1 MGRKM
6 YVTKASGEK
15 EEFDVEKVRL
25 TCLRAGASKQLADK
39 IAEEVEAK
47 TYDGITTKEIL
58 HLTLKLLEEEPEA
71 AIKYDL
77 KRAIMALGP
86 TGFPF
91 EEFMAEVLKNY
102 GYETKVGEIVK
113 GKCVSHEIDI
123 IAEKEGVRY
132 LVECKYHNA
141 LGTRTDLEVVM
152 YTYARFLDLGKK
164 FNQAWL
170 VCNTKCT
177 AEAEQYGKCVG
188 VKVTSWR
195 YPGRES
201 LEEMV
206 ETKRL
211 YPITILRSV
220 TGPIRERL
228 FRARVMLARDLL
240 EQKIEDL
247 ERKTGLP
254 QRILDEIKDE
264 ARKIIQ

>member
-1 MGRKM
+1 M

-15 EEFDVEKVRL
+15 EEFDVEKIRL
-25 TCLRAGASKQLADK
+25 TCLRARASEQLADK
-39 IAEEVEAK
+39 IVGEVKAEA
-47 TYDGITTKEIL
+47 YDGITTREIL
-58 HLTLKLLEEEPEA
+58 RLTLKLLEEEPEA
-71 AIKYDL
+71 AIRYDL
-77 KRAIMALGP
+77 KGAIMALGP

-91 EEFMAEVLKNY
+91 EKFMAEVLQNY

-123 IAEKEGVRY
+123 VAEKEDMRY

-141 LGTRTDLEVVM
+141 PGIRTGLEVVM
-152 YTYARFLDLGKK
+152 YTYARFLDLGEK
-164 FNQAWL
+164 FHQPWL
-170 VCNTKCT
+170 ICNTKCT

-195 YPGRES
+195 YPKGES
-201 LEEMV
+201 LDEMV

-228 FRARVMLARDLL
+228 FQVRAMLARDLL
-240 EQKIEDL
+240 DHDLEDL
-247 ERKTGLP
+247 KRTTGLS
-254 QRILDEIKDE
+254 QTVLDGIREE

>member
-1 MGRKM
+1 M

-15 EEFDVEKVRL
+15 EEFDFEKVRR

-39 IAEEVEAK
+39 IAKEVEAK
-47 TYDGITTKEIL
+47 AYDGITTKEIL

-71 AIKYDL
+71 AIRYDL
-77 KRAIMALGP
+77 KGAIMALGP

-91 EEFMAEVLKNY
+91 EEFMAKVLQNY

-141 LGTRTDLEVVM
+141 PGIRTGLEVVM
-152 YTYARFLDLGKK
+152 YTYARFLDLSKK
-164 FNQAWL
+164 FHQAWL
-170 VCNTKCT
+170 ICNTKCT
-177 AEAEQYGKCVG
+177 AEAKRYGRCVG

-195 YPGRES
+195 YPKGES

-220 TGPIRERL
+220 TGPVRERL
-228 FRARVMLARDLL
+228 FQARAMLARDLL
-240 EQKIEDL
+240 EHEIEDL
-247 ERKTGLP
+247 EKTTGLS
-254 QRILDEIKDE
+254 QRVLDEIMEE

>member
-1 MGRKM
+1 M

-15 EEFDVEKVRL
+15 EEFDVEKIRL
-25 TCLRAGASKQLADK
+25 TCLRAGASEQLADK
-39 IAEEVEAK
+39 IVGKVKAEA
-47 TYDGITTKEIL
+47 YDGITTREIL
-58 HLTLKLLEEEPEA
+58 RLTLKLLEEEPEA
-71 AIKYDL
+71 AIRYDL
-77 KRAIMALGP
+77 KGAIMALGP

-91 EEFMAEVLKNY
+91 EEFMAEVLQNY

-123 IAEKEGVRY
+123 IAEKEDMRY

-141 LGTRTDLEVVM
+141 PGIRTGLEVVM
-152 YTYARFLDLGKK
+152 YTYARFLDLDEK
-164 FNQAWL
+164 FHQPWL
-170 VCNTKCT
+170 ICNTKCT

-195 YPGRES
+195 YPKGES
-201 LEEMV
+201 LDEMV

-228 FRARVMLARDLL
+228 FQVRAMLARDLL
-240 EQKIEDL
+240 DHDLEDL
-247 ERKTGLP
+247 KRTTGLS
-254 QRILDEIKDE
+254 QTVLDGIREE

>member
-1 MGRKM
+1 M

-25 TCLRAGASKQLADK
+25 TCLRAGASKQLAEK
-39 IAEEVEAK
+39 IAEEVKAEA
-47 TYDGITTKEIL
+47 YDGITTKEIL

-71 AIKYDL
+71 AIRYDL

-102 GYETKVGEIVK
+102 GYEIKVGEIVK

-141 LGTRTDLEVVM
+141 PGIRTGLEVVM
-152 YTYARFLDLGKK
+152 YTHARFLDLSEK
-164 FNQAWL
+164 FHQAWL
-170 VCNTKCT
+170 ICNTKCT
-177 AEAEQYGKCVG
+177 TEAEQYGKCVG

-195 YPGRES
+195 YPEMES
-201 LEEMV
+201 IEEMV

-220 TGPIRERL
+220 TGPIKELL
-228 FRARVMLARDLL
+228 FQAGVMLARDLL
-240 EQKIEDL
+240 DHDL
-247 ERKTGLP
+247 ESLKKTTGLP
-254 QRILDEIKDE
+254 QEVLDEIREE

>member
-1 MGRKM
+1 MERKM

-15 EEFDVEKVRL
+15 EKFDVEKVRL
-25 TCLRAGASKQLADK
+25 TCLRGGASKQLADK
-39 IAEEVEAK
+39 IAEEVEARA
-47 TYDGITTKEIL
+47 YDGITTRKIL
-58 HLTLKLLEEEPEA
+58 HITLKLLEEEPEA
-71 AIKYDL
+71 AVRYDL

-91 EEFMAEVLKNY
+91 EKFTAEVLKNY
-102 GYETKVGEIVK
+102 GYETKVGEIVN

-123 IAEKEGVRY
+123 TAEKEGMRY

-141 LGTRTDLEVVM
+141 PGIRTGLEVVM
-152 YTYARFLDLGKK
+152 YTYARFLDLGEK
-164 FNQAWL
+164 FHQAWL
-170 VCNTKCT
+170 ICNTKCT
-177 AEAEQYGKCVG
+177 AEAKRYGRCVG

-201 LEEMV
+201 LEKMV

-220 TGPIRERL
+220 TRPIRERL
-228 FRARVMLARDLL
+228 FQGRVMLARNLL
-240 EQKIEDL
+240 EHEIEDL
-247 ERKTGLP
+247 KRTTGLS
-254 QRILDEIKDE
+254 QRVLDEIREE

>member
-1 MGRKM
+1 MEM

-15 EEFDVEKVRL
+15 EEFDVEKVRR

-39 IAEEVEAK
+39 IAKEVEAK
-47 TYDGITTKEIL
+47 AYDGITTRKIL
-58 HLTLKLLEEEPEA
+58 HLALKLLEEEPEA
-71 AIKYDL
+71 AMRYGL

-86 TGFPF
+86 AGFPF
-91 EEFMAEVLKNY
+91 EEFMAEVLQNY
-102 GYETKVGEIVK
+102 GYETKVGEIIK
-113 GKCVSHEIDI
+113 GKCVPHEIDI
-123 IAEKEGVRY
+123 TAEKEGVRY

-141 LGTRTDLEVVM
+141 PGILTDLKVMM
-152 YTYARFLDLGKK
+152 YTYARLLDLGKK

-170 VCNTKCT
+170 ICNTKCT
-177 AEAEQYGKCVG
+177 SEARQFARCVG

-195 YPGRES
+195 YPKGGS

-228 FRARVMLARDLL
+228 FQAKVMLARNLL
-240 EQKIEDL
+240 DHELEDL
-247 ERKTGLP
+247 QRTTGLSKSVLNML
-254 QRILDEIKDE
+254 REE
-264 ARKIIQ
+264 AGKIIQ

>member
-1 MGRKM
+1 MGWKM

-15 EEFDVEKVRL
+15 EKFDVEKVRL

-39 IAEEVEAK
+39 IAEDVEAK
-47 TYDGITTKEIL
+47 AYDGITTREIL
-58 HLTLKLLEEEPEA
+58 NLTLKLLKGEPEA
-71 AIKYDL
+71 AIRYDL

-123 IAEKEGVRY
+123 IAKKEGVRY

-141 LGTRTDLEVVM
+141 PGIRTGLEVVM
-152 YTYARFLDLGKK
+152 YTYARFLDLGEK
-164 FNQAWL
+164 FHQPWL
-170 VCNTKCT
+170 ICNTKCT

-195 YPGRES
+195 YPRRES

-211 YPITILRSV
+211 YPITILRTV
-220 TGPIRERL
+220 TGPTRERL
-228 FRARVMLARDLL
+228 FQAKVMLARDLL
-240 EQKIEDL
+240 EHEIEDL
-247 ERKTGLP
+247 ERTTGLS
-254 QRILDEIKDE
+254 QRVLDDIREE
-264 ARKIIQ
+264 ARKIIK

>member
-1 MGRKM
+1 M

-15 EEFDVEKVRL
+15 EEFDVEKVRR

-39 IAEEVEAK
+39 IAEEVKAK
-47 TYDGITTKEIL
+47 AYDGITTREIL

-71 AIKYDL
+71 AIRYDL
-77 KRAIMALGP
+77 KGAIMALGP

-91 EEFMAEVLKNY
+91 EEFMAEVLQNY

-132 LVECKYHNA
+132 LVECKYHNTP
-141 LGTRTDLEVVM
+141 GTRTGLEVVM
-152 YTYARFLDLGKK
+152 YTYARFLDLGEK
-164 FNQAWL
+164 FHQAWL
-170 VCNTKCT
+170 ICNTKCT

-195 YPGRES
+195 YPKGES

-220 TGPIRERL
+220 TGPIGERL
-228 FRARVMLARDLL
+228 FQARVMLARDLL
-240 EQKIEDL
+240 DHDLEDL
-247 ERKTGLP
+247 KRKTGLP
-254 QRILDEIKDE
+254 QRVLDEIRDE
-264 ARKIIQ
+264 AKKIIADNKN

>member
-1 MGRKM
+1 M

-39 IAEEVEAK
+39 IAEEVKAK
-47 TYDGITTKEIL
+47 AYDGITTKEIL

-71 AIKYDL
+71 AIRYDL

-132 LVECKYHNA
+132 LVECKYHNTPGI
-141 LGTRTDLEVVM
+141 LTGLEVVM
-152 YTYARFLDLGKK
+152 YTYARLLDLGEK
-164 FNQAWL
+164 FHQAWL
-170 VCNTKCT
+170 ICNTKCT
-177 AEAEQYGKCVG
+177 AEAKQFGRCVG

-195 YPGRES
+195 YPERES

-220 TGPIRERL
+220 TEPVRERL
-228 FRARVMLARDLL
+228 FQARVMLARDLL
-240 EQKIEDL
+240 DHELEDL
-247 ERKTGLP
+247 KRTTGLP
-254 QRILDEIKDE
+254 QKVLDEIMEE